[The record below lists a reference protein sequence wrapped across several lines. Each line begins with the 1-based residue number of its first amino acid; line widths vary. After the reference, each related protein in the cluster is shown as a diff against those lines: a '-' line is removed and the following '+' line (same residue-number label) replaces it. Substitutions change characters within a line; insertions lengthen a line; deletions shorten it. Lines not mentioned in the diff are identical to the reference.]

1 MTIISNPFALA
12 CRQLLPKY
20 TISTLQSTDIVDNQ
34 DSYGWIWKFTR
45 FLLTQNAVLCYEV
58 CSMRLAL
65 QSLFFAICVAKLRIF
80 REVFKPLFRRCD

>member
-45 FLLTQNAVLCYEV
+45 FPIAKKERQVNASNVCLCQP
-58 CSMRLAL
+58 S
-65 QSLFFAICVAKLRIF
+65 RI
-80 REVFKPLFRRCD
+80 P

>member
-45 FLLTQNAVLCYEV
+45 FLTVKKERRVNAFYYVFAEQNA
-58 CSMRLAL
+58 
-65 QSLFFAICVAKLRIF
+65 
-80 REVFKPLFRRCD
+80 PL